1 MGFAERPDGRAPSRE
16 VPSSCANGSGLLRV
30 RHPHEVFA
38 AASGSLAVVGT
49 HDLII
54 IGAGSGNS
62 ILTPDF
68 DDWRVALV
76 EEGPL
81 GGTCLNRGCIPSKM
95 FVYPADVALHA
106 RMGSELGVHT
116 SFESADW
123 ASIRDRI
130 FGRIDPIAEAG
141 LEYRLGQ
148 EHVDV
153 YRSRGRFVGHK
164 ELSVAGE
171 TISADTIVLAA
182 GAHVTIPDIPG
193 LASVDYHTSDT
204 IMRIDEL
211 PERLT
216 ISGGGYIAAEM
227 SHVFDAFGSSV
238 TMLVRGSRML
248 REEDEEISRRATAAY
263 AERLDV
269 RLSTRIR
276 SVSQSEGVITVET
289 DRGPVE
295 SEMLLVAIG
304 RTPNGSSLGVGVTG
318 VDLDEAGYVVVD
330 EFGRTSVDGIW
341 ALGDISSPE
350 QLKHKANAD
359 ARIVAHNIVHPD
371 DLRPLDLGPVPHA
384 IFGHPQVAGTGL
396 TEREVIASGQ
406 PYVQVVREYS
416 GAAYGWAMMDTT
428 SVVKLIAHAETR
440 QLLGAHIIGPQASTL
455 IQQLIQGMRF
465 GQTVDEMARQ
475 QWYIHPALP
484 EVIEQAL
491 LEL

>member
-1 MGFAERPDGRAPSRE
+1 MLVESQVEKPRAAAPMARGFSASAKARLG
-16 VPSSCANGSGLLRV
+16 
-30 RHPHEVFA
+30 
-38 AASGSLAVVGT
+38 AASGSLAAVST

-68 DDWRVALV
+68 DDWKVALV

-95 FVYPADVALHA
+95 FVYPADVALQA
-106 RMGSELGVHT
+106 RMGSELGVKT
-116 SFESADW
+116 AFDSADW
-123 ASIRDRI
+123 RSIRDRI

-153 YRSRGRFVGHK
+153 YQSRGRFVGFK
-164 ELSVAGE
+164 ELSVGDE

-182 GAHVTIPDIPG
+182 GAHVTLPDIPG
-193 LASVDYHTSDT
+193 LASVVYHTSDT

-216 ISGGGYIAAEM
+216 IIGAGYIAAEM
-227 SHVFDAFGSSV
+227 GHVFDAFGSRV
-238 TMLVRGSRML
+238 TMLVRSARML
-248 REEDEEISRRATAAY
+248 REEDEEISERATAAY
-263 AERLDV
+263 SERMDV
-269 RLSTRIR
+269 RLSTQIR
-276 SVSQSEGVITVET
+276 SLSQSGGVITVET
-289 DRGPVE
+289 DGGPVE
-295 SEMLLVAIG
+295 SDILLIAVG
-304 RTPNGSSLGVGVTG
+304 RTPNGASLGVDVTG
-318 VDLDEAGYVVVD
+318 VDLDDAGYVVVD

-350 QLKHKANAD
+350 LLKHKANAD
-359 ARIVAHNIVHPD
+359 ARIVAHNIAHPGD
-371 DLRPLDLGPVPHA
+371 MRALDLGPVPHA
-384 IFGHPQVAGTGL
+384 VFGHPQVASTGL
-396 TEREVIASGQ
+396 TEREVIAAGL
-406 PYVQVVREYS
+406 PYVQVVREYA

-428 SVVKLIAHAETR
+428 SVAKLIAHAETR

-455 IQQLIQGMRF
+455 IQQLVQGMRF
-465 GQTVDEMARQ
+465 GQTVDEMALD

-484 EVIEQAL
+484 EVIEHAL